1 MIAVRGVKV
10 FEERETVTKGKP
22 TKVLKGENNKTENTY
37 YLSASKQNS
46 WQILIATTHVWYEFH
61 HHKIVT
67 HQDLQAIFDK
77 QI

>member
-10 FEERETVTKGKP
+10 FEECETVTKGKP

-37 YLSASKQNS
+37 YLSASKQIR
-46 WQILIATTHVWYEFH
+46 WQILMATAYVWYELH
-61 HHKIVT
+61 HHTIVT
-67 HQDLQAIFDK
+67 NQDLQAIFDK